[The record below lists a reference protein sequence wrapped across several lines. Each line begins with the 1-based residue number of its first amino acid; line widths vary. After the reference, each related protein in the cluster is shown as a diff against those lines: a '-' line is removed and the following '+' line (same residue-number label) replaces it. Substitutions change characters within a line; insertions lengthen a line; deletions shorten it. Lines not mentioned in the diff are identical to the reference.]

1 MSGAA
6 GETEP
11 SRLHAGRC
19 FALTVAVLV
28 VFSLAR
34 GAGLTGPTVI
44 SAVVLVVAVVV
55 VAWFSL
61 ATLSDLGLAT
71 RNVPSGVRYGVGA
84 LALVVVAL
92 VVAAVLPL
100 TDDFL
105 HDSRAQISG
114 GRLAYE
120 VGVTVVLLTAV
131 PEELAFRGAMLGSA
145 VALWRPRTAALVSSA
160 LFGLWHIEPT
170 LDTMS
175 DNAAVGGASTTVP
188 GQVAVVAGAVCVT
201 FVGGLVFC
209 WLRLRSRSLVAPFLA
224 HVATNGVALV
234 VAWFAVH

>member
-1 MSGAA
+1 VTASA
-6 GETEP
+6 GVEQGSTL
-11 SRLHAGRC
+11 RARRC

-34 GAGLTGPTVI
+34 AAGLTGTP
-44 SAVVLVVAVVV
+44 VVAAASLVLAVSV
-55 VAWFSL
+55 VAWASV
-61 ATLSDLGLAT
+61 ATLDDLGLAA
-71 RNVPSGVRYGVGA
+71 RHVPAGVRYGLGA
-84 LALVVVAL
+84 LALVAMVL
-92 VVAAVLPL
+92 VVAALLPL
-100 TDDFL
+100 TNGFL

-114 GRLAYE
+114 GRLAYD

-131 PEELAFRGAMLGSA
+131 PEELAFRGALLGSA
-145 VALWRPRTAALVSSA
+145 VTLWRPRTAALACSA

-170 LDTMS
+170 LDTMH
-175 DNAAVGGASTTVP
+175 DNAAVGGASATVA
-188 GQVAVVAGAVCVT
+188 GQVAVVAGAVAVT